1 MEFLKALGIN
11 AINPGVSTGN
21 TWIKTKGE
29 KISSF
34 SPVDGKLI
42 GSVIAADWTAYE
54 TVVKK
59 AEQAFIEWR
68 SWPAPKRGEVVRQ
81 VGEELRKYKI
91 RPG

>member
-11 AINPGVSTGN
+11 ALNPGVSTGN

-29 KISSF
+29 KIASF

-59 AEQAFIEWR
+59 QNRLLLNGATGLH
-68 SWPAPKRGEVVRQ
+68 PKEAKWFARLE
-81 VGEELRKYKI
+81 KS
-91 RPG
+91 